1 MVLHYMVWFLAL
13 SGVYAIDYKVSVL
26 IFAEP
31 HDSFDELQV
40 AVTTAFVEVFGNTTY
55 RLGNDSIQAVFVD
68 AKSGQNRLELTQDI
82 VCGQMLNSSLASVIF
97 SPSPTSS
104 AKFLDLV
111 TSSAYT
117 LSFYKLPVV
126 GVMVRDAEFSKKNI
140 YPTFVRPTA
149 ALSDE
154 AFVFLHILLR
164 LQYRQ
169 VVVLSVK
176 RDPNADEFV
185 AEFEQ
190 RRAEFKII
198 DGVVHR
204 QSPGRPRT
212 TSRAMDRNILRSCR
226 EDPRRTSTD
235 IQVFVTSP
243 NEPVP
248 SRRTIRRRLQVAGL
262 YGRRPVKKSYAPQ
275 YQCPT
280 VKHGGGS
287 EMVWGCFSDTS
298 MGPLKRIQDNDPKH
312 TSGHV
317 ANWFR
322 RRRVDLLEWPSQSP
336 DLNPIEHMWEE
347 LEQRLKGFRASNA
360 NQIFAQLEAAWK
372 SIPMT
377 VVQTLLDSMPRRCQA
392 VIDAKGYPT
401 KKDDATRIF
410 ANAGDL
416 TGKGKVWIVSESAG
430 EAHNVPNGSIGCRLG
445 QTALSVLRDSFSILK
460 FAMEKVWRESETDI
474 LPPVECDR
482 DSLDHEWNTAQAPAL
497 LSEICGVS
505 TARVN
510 FNDNCERIGVEY
522 DVINFHME
530 RRHVG
535 NMIGDTLRLDED
547 SIEWAGGS
555 KPLEISLPK
564 HLRVVT
570 VADPP
575 FVYITPVTMPS
586 QCAELGSTQVEWS
599 VFDRILVP
607 GPWYSCPKKISV
619 NTTEYF
625 CCAGLAIDLLSNL
638 SLPETGYT
646 IGGVIGELDGDTADM
661 AIGGI
666 TINPE
671 RERIVDFSEP
681 WLYHGIRILEKNIPR
696 DSPMQSFLQPLQ
708 SSLWS
713 ALFVSVLLVGLAIY
727 CLDFKSPFERFYQSD
742 HGFDQEDLRPEF
754 ELWVGKDED
763 DNVNF
768 GEAMWFVWGVLLN
781 SGVSEKTPRSCSA
794 RVLGIVWCGF
804 CMIMV
809 ASYTAN
815 LAAFLVLDQPEKG
828 LTGLRNPSANFSFGT
843 VLNSNVYQYFKRHVE
858 LSSMFR
864 KMEPHNVHRASEAV
878 HSLLNGTLDAFI
890 WDSTRL
896 DFEAARHCELRTRGS
911 LFGRS
916 AYGIGLQ
923 KNSPWTPHITSA
935 ILRMSES
942 GVMENLDQKW
952 IDRGGPNC
960 VVEAHKS
967 PARLGLVNM
976 KDIFILVSSG
986 VALGMFLSFVEVS
999 YGRWLADKGR
1009 RRILVQRYFRKWH
1022 DLSLGPRRRTRRLA
1036 YNLDRL
1042 IVRRGFSGL
1051 ERCSFQVAL
1060 GLYGMAYVKANALSA
1075 SPQWRA
1081 VKNGDADTQERK
1093 FGSTAE

>member
-1 MVLHYMVWFLAL
+1 MHAL
-13 SGVYAIDYKVSVL
+13 DYKLSVL

-31 HDSFDELQV
+31 HDTFEELKV
-40 AVTTAFVEVFGNTTY
+40 SVTTAFVEVFGSTTY
-55 RLGNDSIQAVFVD
+55 RLGNDTIQAAFVD
-68 AKSGQNRLELTQDI
+68 AESGQNRLELTQDI
-82 VCGQMLNSSLASVIF
+82 VCSQMLNSSLASVIF
-97 SPSPTSS
+97 SASLTSS

-111 TSSAYT
+111 ITSAYT

-149 ALSDE
+149 PLSDE
-154 AFVFLHILLR
+154 AYVFLHMLLR

-176 RDPNADEFV
+176 RDTNADQFV

-190 RRAEFKII
+190 RRVEFKII
-198 DGVVHR
+198 VQRYIEVELNENLNDTLAE
-204 QSPGRPRT
+204 SF
-212 TSRAMDRNILRSCR
+212 
-226 EDPRRTSTD
+226 EE
-235 IQVFVTSP
+235 VTS
-243 NEPVP
+243 NIIV
-248 SRRTIRRRLQVAGL
+248 LFA
-262 YGRRPVKKSYAPQ
+262 KK
-275 YQCPT
+275 
-280 VKHGGGS
+280 
-287 EMVWGCFSDTS
+287 ED
-298 MGPLKRIQDNDPKH
+298 
-312 TSGHV
+312 
-317 ANWFR
+317 
-322 RRRVDLLEWPSQSP
+322 
-336 DLNPIEHMWEE
+336 
-347 LEQRLKGFRASNA
+347 
-360 NQIFAQLEAAWK
+360 
-372 SIPMT
+372 
-377 VVQTLLDSMPRRCQA
+377 A
-392 VIDAKGYPT
+392 V
-401 KKDDATRIF
+401 RIF
-410 ANAGDL
+410 DNAGDL

-430 EAHNVPNGSIGCRLG
+430 EAHNVPNGSLGCRLG
-445 QTALSVLRDSFSILK
+445 QTPFSVLRDSLLILK
-460 FAMEKVWRESETDI
+460 SAMETVFRESQMDI

-482 DSLDHEWNTAQAPAL
+482 DSVDAEWNGVQAPAL
-497 LSEICGVS
+497 LREICGIS
-505 TARVN
+505 TSRVH

-535 NMIGDTLRLDED
+535 NMVGDLLRLDED
-547 SIEWAGGS
+547 LIEWAGGT

-575 FVYITPVTMPS
+575 FVYTTPVGSPS
-586 QCAELGSTQVEWS
+586 QCVELGSTVVEWS
-599 VFDRILVP
+599 VFDKIVVP
-607 GPWYSCPKKISV
+607 GPWYSCPLTSA

-638 SLPETGYT
+638 SLPEANNSIDTSFTFSLHLNESYGVVQAAETTGVT

-661 AIGGI
+661 AIGGL

-708 SSLWS
+708 SSLWT

-727 CLDFKSPFERFYQSD
+727 CLDFKSPFERFYQAD
-742 HGFDQEDLRPEF
+742 KEMEHDLKKEF

-828 LTGLRNPSANFSFGT
+828 LTGVTDPRIHETVNFELRNPSANFSFGT

-878 HSLLNGTLDAFI
+878 HSLLNGSLDAFI

-896 DFEAARHCELRTRGS
+896 EFEAARHCELRTRGS

-986 VALGMFLSFVEVS
+986 VALGIFLSFIEVS

-1009 RRILVQRYFRKWH
+1009 RRIIVIRYFQKWH
-1022 DLSLGPRRRTRRLA
+1022 DVSLGPKRRAYRLK
-1036 YNLDRL
+1036 YNLERP
-1042 IVRRGFSGL
+1042 IVRRGFSGI
-1051 ERCSFQVAL
+1051 ERCSFAEMRERRRVR
-1060 GLYGMAYVKANALSA
+1060 GLATSRIDQYCFWPDLDFKDKPLVLFCPRCRVSLCCLL
-1075 SPQWRA
+1075 
-1081 VKNGDADTQERK
+1081 NGL
-1093 FGSTAE
+1093 FL